1 MKFTLK
7 LLSLVLVTSASTV
20 AFADDAPAL
29 PFGLEFSGSA
39 AMTTDYRFRGM
50 SQNENDPAVQAGFH
64 LASKSGLYAGVWGSN
79 VKLANGD
86 TETANLELDPYI
98 GYTYTFED
106 VAFTPWVDVGI
117 WYYGYPSNSDL
128 AFAEYY
134 VKAGVSGLI
143 ASNDGLNVTANYTN
157 KFWGGKDNAWYFSM
171 GYAVPFGE
179 TGFGANAN
187 VGYTTVSNNTDEK
200 YFNGKDHYTDWKV
213 GVTYDFKSISGFT
226 AELAAVGTDI
236 SKNGLDKA
244 TKRLNDTGA
253 VFTLTKSF

>member
-7 LLSLVLVTSASTV
+7 SLSLVLVTSASTV

-50 SQNENDPAVQAGFH
+50 SQNENDAAVQAGFH

-117 WYYGYPSNSDL
+117 WYYGDCKNEQSRRTIAIGDTLVNAL
-128 AFAEYY
+128 KEY
-134 VKAGVSGLI
+134 KKEQGI
-143 ASNDGLNVTANYTN
+143 
-157 KFWGGKDNAWYFSM
+157 
-171 GYAVPFGE
+171 E
-179 TGFGANAN
+179 
-187 VGYTTVSNNTDEK
+187 
-200 YFNGKDHYTDWKV
+200 
-213 GVTYDFKSISGFT
+213 
-226 AELAAVGTDI
+226 
-236 SKNGLDKA
+236 
-244 TKRLNDTGA
+244 
-253 VFTLTKSF
+253 